1 MTSFLAEYG
10 LFLLK
15 VLTFVIAILAIIFTV
30 FMLSQKGRRP
40 GTRGQIE
47 INKMN
52 DSLEDMEDAL
62 QKIHLDPEQLK
73 LSMKEEKAEKK
84 AKAKEEKKAAKEAKR
99 KRGEG
104 TTQITEPD
112 RKAVFV
118 LDFDGDIRGSAVSA
132 LRKEI
137 SAILTTAKTDDEIV
151 IGLSLI
157 HI

>member
-84 AKAKEEKKAAKEAKR
+84 AKAKEEKRLPKKPNASVARAQHKL
-99 KRGEG
+99 
-104 TTQITEPD
+104 P
-112 RKAVFV
+112 
-118 LDFDGDIRGSAVSA
+118 
-132 LRKEI
+132 
-137 SAILTTAKTDDEIV
+137 
-151 IGLSLI
+151 SLI
-157 HI
+157 AKPYLCWILMAIFAAARSAH